1 MGQFSDFRYSK
12 SNCHYLVHKQS
23 YTINMLFSAVQN
35 LFVSGFKCTY
45 ASSIVMQNSDIH
57 AGVTFLAGFIKGS
70 KFNLA
75 LGSGWLSGYLS
86 GLPPLRAGVQFWP
99 RPACGLSFS

>member
-70 KFNLA
+70 AAPFANSIL
-75 LGSGWLSGYLS
+75 LS
-86 GLPPLRAGVQFWP
+86 Q
-99 RPACGLSFS
+99 